1 MLIYLYRGFKMSKL
15 QLDRST
21 KELLEDTAD
30 YFGCKPDVIRDVWEA
45 TLIVWLLKY
54 SQDEKSLKS
63 IPLPYIGTLG
73 LRSQGESINNET
85 NKIES
90 NFDTFIA
97 LNDQFKD
104 LLKEASNNG
113 SSKIAELYQEKIKKI
128 ASLIM

>member
-1 MLIYLYRGFKMSKL
+1 MSKL
-15 QLDRST
+15 QIDRAT
-21 KELLEDTAD
+21 KELLEDVAD
-30 YFGCKPDVIRDVWEA
+30 YFGCKPDTIRDVWEA

-54 SQDEKSLKS
+54 SQDDRTLKSL
-63 IPLPYIGTLG
+63 PLPFIGSLG
-73 LRSQGESINNET
+73 LRPQGESINNET

-90 NFDTFIA
+90 NFDAFIS

-104 LLKEASNNG
+104 LLKEATNNG

>member
-1 MLIYLYRGFKMSKL
+1 MSKL
-15 QLDRST
+15 QIDRAT
-21 KELLEDTAD
+21 KELLEDIAD
-30 YFGCKPDVIRDVWEA
+30 YFGCKPDTIRDIWEA

-54 SQDEKSLKS
+54 SQDDRTLKSL
-63 IPLPYIGTLG
+63 PLPFIGSLG
-73 LRSQGESINNET
+73 LRPQGESINNET

-90 NFDTFIA
+90 NFDVFVS

>member
-1 MLIYLYRGFKMSKL
+1 MSKL
-15 QLDRST
+15 QIDRAT
-21 KELLEDTAD
+21 KELLEDVAD
-30 YFGCKPDVIRDVWEA
+30 YFGCKPDTIRDIWEA

-54 SQDEKSLKS
+54 SQDDRTLKSL
-63 IPLPYIGTLG
+63 PLPFIGSLG
-73 LRSQGESINNET
+73 LRPQGESINNET

-90 NFDTFIA
+90 NFDAFIS

>member
-1 MLIYLYRGFKMSKL
+1 MSKL
-15 QLDRST
+15 QIDRAT
-21 KELLEDTAD
+21 KELLEDIAD
-30 YFGCKPDVIRDVWEA
+30 YFGCKSDTIRDVWEA

-54 SQDEKSLKS
+54 SQDDRTLKSL
-63 IPLPYIGTLG
+63 PLPFIGSLG
-73 LRSQGESINNET
+73 LRPQGESINNET

-90 NFDTFIA
+90 NFDVFVS

>member
-1 MLIYLYRGFKMSKL
+1 MQNKL
-15 QLDRST
+15 
-21 KELLEDTAD
+21 
-30 YFGCKPDVIRDVWEA
+30 
-45 TLIVWLLKY
+45 
-54 SQDEKSLKS
+54 
-63 IPLPYIGTLG
+63 
-73 LRSQGESINNET
+73 NET

>member
-1 MLIYLYRGFKMSKL
+1 MSKL

-21 KELLEDTAD
+21 KELLEDIAD

-54 SQDEKSLKS
+54 SQDEKNIKS
-63 IPLPYIGTLG
+63 IHLPYVGTLG